1 MTTSSNLESRSFIA
15 AADFRTKQFYAMK
28 VNASGQCM
36 LPTAV
41 GDPMVG
47 VLQNKPNI
55 GEIATVAVFGRTKW
69 VCANAINAGQGVQSD
84 AAGKAIPVATGY
96 TAGYSAETAISS
108 AGQIIEVDLLH
119 MGMAVV
125 LTGTLGAEGASVD
138 EVRNTRGETKEEQA
152 AREAAEDA
160 EADLPGEERARRLHE
175 REQIR
180 INPLLREGFEAEW
193 KARDEQI
200 AAAREVAQAEAAHEA
215 ERAAAR
221 REAALARMSPAERE
235 AHEKAERE
243 ASERNVTKRGP
254 RYG

>member
-1 MTTSSNLESRSFIA
+1 MTTSANLSSRSFIA

-36 LPTAV
+36 LPTGV
-41 GDPMVG
+41 GDPIVG

-69 VCANAINAGQGVQSD
+69 ICGNAVNAGQGVQSD
-84 AAGKAIPVATGY
+84 AAGKAVPAATGY

-108 AGQIIEVDLLH
+108 NGQIIEVDLLH
-119 MGMAVV
+119 MGTAVV
-125 LTGTLGAEGASVD
+125 ITPTGAEGLSVD

-221 REAALARMSPAERE
+221 REAALAKLSPAERE

-243 ASERNVTKRGP
+243 ASERAASKRGP